1 MKVKNKMVLVGIGQF
16 IINDMI
22 ILLLVYLLYVGVFVK
37 EDINKFIWIN
47 EIKVYVVWFF
57 WKQSVLENSNC
68 VYICC
73 WV

>member
-22 ILLLVYLLYVGVFVK
+22 ILLLVYLLYIGVFVK

-57 WKQSVLENSNC
+57 
-68 VYICC
+68 
-73 WV
+73 